1 MSWHPDPGRRRRSRR
16 VRLALLVD
24 LDGVL
29 VDTERPALAALA
41 RTFADHGAPV
51 DPAEVDR
58 RFRGRNLDHCP
69 DEVADVLGGDVPAG
83 FVATARARAR
93 AGPAPRAEPGALG
106 LLASAG
112 MRRIVTNSSIAS
124 ARRTLHEAGLDGA
137 VAPDEVVTVERAAR
151 AKPAPDLYLTALA
164 DLGVGP
170 SDCLAVED
178 SLTGLHAARAAGVPA
193 VGYAPVHHHRR
204 VLDQAGFATVG
215 DLAEVREMVR

>member
-1 MSWHPDPGRRRRSRR
+1 
-16 VRLALLVD
+16 VRLALLLD

-106 LLASAG
+106 LLSTAAV
-112 MRRIVTNSSIAS
+112 RRVVTNSSIAS
-124 ARRTLHEAGLDGA
+124 ARRTLHAAGLGGA
-137 VAPDEVVTVERAAR
+137 VAPDEVVSVERAGR
-151 AKPAPDLYLTALA
+151 AKPAPDLYLTALD
-164 DLGVGP
+164 DLGLAAAE
-170 SDCLAVED
+170 CLAVED
-178 SLTGLHAARAAGVPA
+178 SLAGLRAARAAGVPA
-193 VGYAPVHHHRR
+193 VGYAPTLAHRR
-204 VLDQAGFATVG
+204 VLDRAGFATVG
-215 DLAEVREMVR
+215 DLAAVREMVG